1 VKYRSPLITRIAV
14 PLKAP
19 SPRIVYSL
27 LVLFAAGL
35 MILGRVE
42 PAPVERIRSGVV
54 DFVAPVMDVLARPVA
69 AARDA
74 ASGVAELARL
84 REENAR
90 IRTRN
95 AHLLQ
100 WQAAARKLAGE
111 NERLRDLLGFAAGP
125 GAHSIAARVIA
136 DSGGAFVRSVIVAAG
151 ARHGVS
157 EGQAAVTGDGL
168 VGRVQSAG
176 ARSARVL
183 LLADL
188 NSRIPVV
195 MEDSRERAILT
206 GDNSAR
212 PALRFL
218 PGHAGAEDGDR
229 VVTSGAGGVLPP
241 NLPVGVVERTEAGGI
256 RVRLFA
262 DPARLE
268 FVRILNYRAA
278 ALEPKRPEGAP

>member
-1 VKYRSPLITRIAV
+1 MKHRSPLITRIAA

-19 SPRIVYSL
+19 GQRIVYSV

-69 AARDA
+69 AAGDA
-74 ASGVAELARL
+74 VSGVVELARL

-90 IRTRN
+90 IKAQN

-111 NERLRDLLGFAAGP
+111 NERLRSLLGFAAGP
-125 GAHSIAARVIA
+125 GTHSIAARVVA
-136 DSGGAFVRSVIVAAG
+136 DSDGVFVRSVIVAAG
-151 ARHGVS
+151 ARRGVS

-168 VGRVQSAG
+168 IGRVQSAG
-176 ARSARVL
+176 VRSARIL
-183 LLADL
+183 LLTDL

-195 MEDSRERAILT
+195 IEESRDRAILT

-218 PGHAGAEDGDR
+218 PGHAGAEGDR

-241 NLPVGVVERTEAGGI
+241 NLPVGVVERTGAGGI

-268 FVRILNYRAA
+268 FVRILNYRAGA
-278 ALEPKRPEGAP
+278 PEPKRPEGAP